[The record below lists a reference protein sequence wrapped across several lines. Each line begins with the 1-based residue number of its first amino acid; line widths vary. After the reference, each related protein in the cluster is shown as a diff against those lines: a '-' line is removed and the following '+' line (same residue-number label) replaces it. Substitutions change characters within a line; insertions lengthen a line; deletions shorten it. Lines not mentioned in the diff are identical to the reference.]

1 MIRLSVKG
9 ACAHAWP
16 GRDAVLVVY
25 SLGDSIRPMLEFYGW
40 IVLALAIWLLVVTV
54 RNPKL
59 PRWVKGLLILALIVV
74 APLGI
79 VACLAVWFVMRSR
92 YPRVWES
99 SAPLSVVTGPA
110 EVHRLDG
117 SIVIV
122 EAGERYEP

>member
-1 MIRLSVKG
+1 L
-9 ACAHAWP
+9 
-16 GRDAVLVVY
+16 LVVY
-25 SLGDSIRPMLEFYGW
+25 SVGGTIRSMLEFYSW

-59 PRWVKGLLILALIVV
+59 PRWVKGLLTLALIVV

-79 VACLAVWFVMRSR
+79 VACLVVWFVMKSR

-99 SAPLSVVTGPA
+99 TNPLAVITGPA

-117 SIVIV
+117 SIIIV

>member
-1 MIRLSVKG
+1 M
-9 ACAHAWP
+9 
-16 GRDAVLVVY
+16 LVVY
-25 SLGDSIRPMLEFYGW
+25 SLEDTIRSMFEFYGW
-40 IVLALAIWLLVVTV
+40 IAVALAIWLLVVTV

-59 PRWVKGLLILALIVV
+59 PRWAKGLLILALIVV

-79 VACLAVWFVMRSR
+79 VAGLVVWFVMRSR

-99 SAPLSVVTGPA
+99 TNQLAVITGPA

-117 SIVIV
+117 SIIIV